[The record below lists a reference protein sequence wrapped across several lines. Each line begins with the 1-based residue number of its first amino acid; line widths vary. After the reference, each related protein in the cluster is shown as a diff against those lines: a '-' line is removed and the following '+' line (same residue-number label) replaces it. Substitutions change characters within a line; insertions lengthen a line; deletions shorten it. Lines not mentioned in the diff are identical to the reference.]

1 MLFSGKK
8 QFVDL
13 FAKPPK
19 VKMGLQQD
27 LPDGWPLSPETKVF
41 VCPSSSGRV
50 VMKKEE
56 IMKYYCE
63 AFKAYNSLYCV
74 YWKQLFHFVKK
85 IHTVLNLDKKNNQ
98 TIQFN

>member
-13 FAKPPK
+13 FTKSPK
-19 VKMGLQQD
+19 VAMGFQQV
-27 LPDGWPLSPETKVF
+27 LPDDWPLSPQTKVY

-50 VMKKEE
+50 VMKKED

-63 AFKAYNSLYCV
+63 VFAAYNSL
-74 YWKQLFHFVKK
+74 FFVCWNELKE
-85 IHTVLNLDKKNNQ
+85 N
-98 TIQFN
+98 